1 MRTQVPPLHRN
12 RDFVLLWTGSAVSIL
27 GSNVSSVA
35 YPLLVLALT
44 GSAADAGLTG
54 FVALLPQLL
63 FQLPAGALVD
73 RCDRRRMMIYCD
85 LLCALVLSTLV
96 TALLF
101 GRLTLVHILVVGFLE
116 GTFAVCYRLA
126 AAAAVPN
133 VVHTSQLAQALARNE
148 ARRRGAAMLGRP
160 LGGVLFGVGRAA
172 PFLFDIASYAVSVV
186 TLGLIR
192 KDFQVQRDDEHRRP
206 RLAEFTE
213 GTAWLWRHP
222 FLRTTTLLIAG
233 SNLLFQALFL
243 VVIVIATDHGASPS
257 AIGLMLGILA
267 VGGLLGSLAAP
278 AVARRLSLKTVVIG
292 ANWLWFLLV
301 PLLAVVHDA
310 ILLGVVFAAMA
321 FIGPL
326 WNVAISAYQIA
337 VTPDRIQGRVLAAA
351 GMIAFGAVPL
361 GSLTGGILLGSVGAT
376 TTVWLLTLWMAVLA
390 MTTVLSP
397 SVRSAP
403 DLAETGSPAPAEEGS
418 GTAASPLTK

>member
-1 MRTQVPPLHRN
+1 MSTQVPPLHRN

-73 RCDRRRMMIYCD
+73 RCDRRKMMIYCD
-85 LLCALVLSTLV
+85 VLCALVLSTMV
-96 TALLF
+96 TALFL
-101 GRLTLVHILVVGFLE
+101 GRLTLPHILVVGFLE

-133 VVHTSQLAQALARNE
+133 VVHTSQLAKALARNE

-192 KDFQVQRDDEHRRP
+192 RDFQVQRADDEPRRP

-213 GTAWLWRHP
+213 GTVWLWRHA

-243 VVIVIATDHGASPS
+243 VVIVIATDHGASP
-257 AIGLMLGILA
+257 AAVGLMLGILA

-278 AVARRLSLKTVVIG
+278 VVARRLSLRTVVVG
-292 ANWLWFLLV
+292 ANWLWLLLV
-301 PLLAVVHDA
+301 PLLAMVHEA
-310 ILLGVVFAAMA
+310 LLLGVVFAAMA
-321 FIGPL
+321 FVGPL

-361 GSLTGGILLGSVGAT
+361 GSLTGGVLLGAVGAT
-376 TTVWLLTLWMAVLA
+376 TTVWLLTLWMGILA
-390 MTTVLSP
+390 MTTLLSP
-397 SVRSAP
+397 SVRKAP
-403 DLAETGSPAPAEEGS
+403 DLAETEAPAPVGR
-418 GTAASPLTK
+418 